1 MPTTQIID
9 GRTVTIYS
17 PEERADGITKSRLA
31 ASIALVQS
39 GKPPHADDAA
49 YVAFVC
55 ESAGLETLPDY
66 AADSYADQF
75 SGKTIAELE
84 KELADAIIAAE
95 DKDNPPTDLPTPT
108 VNNVPV
114 RVTRRQA
121 KNVMELTP
129 HPAGNLWLAALA
141 AAAATPDAQARIV
154 TTNYLTESLYF
165 EREKVQALAV
175 GLMGMTEAQVDQL
188 MIAAS
193 KT

>member
-1 MPTTQIID
+1 MNQTQL
-9 GRTVTIYS
+9 
-17 PEERADGITKSRLA
+17 DGITKSRLA
-31 ASIALVQS
+31 ANIALVQS

-55 ESAGLETLPDY
+55 AAAGLETLPDY
-66 AADSYADQF
+66 AADSYAQQYA
-75 SGKTIAELE
+75 GKTITELE
-84 KELADAIIAAE
+84 QALADAIIAAE
-95 DKDNPPTDLPTPT
+95 DGDTPPDDLPTPT
-108 VNNVPV
+108 VNSVPV
-114 RVTRRQA
+114 RVPRRQA

-141 AAAATPDAQARIV
+141 AAAAIPDVPTRII

-165 EREKVQALAV
+165 EREKVVALAV

>member
-1 MPTTQIID
+1 MNQTQL
-9 GRTVTIYS
+9 
-17 PEERADGITKSRLA
+17 DGITKARIV
-31 ASIALVQS
+31 ASTAQIQA
-39 GKPPHADDAA
+39 GKPAYADDAD
-49 YVAFVC
+49 YVAHVC

-66 AADSYADQF
+66 AADSYAQQYA
-75 SGKTIAELE
+75 GKTIAELE
-84 KELADAIIAAE
+84 TELADAIIAAE
-95 DKDNPPTDLPTPT
+95 DKDNPPADLPTPT
-108 VNNVPV
+108 VNSVPV

-129 HPAGNLWLAALA
+129 HPAGNLWLGALA
-141 AAAATPDAQARIV
+141 AAAAIPDAQARIV

>member
-1 MPTTQIID
+1 MNQTQL
-9 GRTVTIYS
+9 
-17 PEERADGITKSRLA
+17 DGITKARIV
-31 ASIALVQS
+31 ASTAQIQA
-39 GKPPHADDAA
+39 GKSAYADDAA
-49 YVAFVC
+49 YVAHVC

-66 AADSYADQF
+66 AAESYAAQYA
-75 SGKTIAELE
+75 GKTITELE
-84 KELADAIIAAE
+84 QALADAIIAAE
-95 DKDNPPTDLPTPT
+95 DKDNPPDDLPTPT

-141 AAAATPDAQARIV
+141 AAAAIPDAQARIV

-165 EREKVQALAV
+165 EREKVLALAV

-188 MIAAS
+188 MVAAS